1 MARRLTLEDCTAP
14 LEMLTLCTRVATEEQ
29 LRRFCELYPA
39 FAPRSDTLVRKL
51 LNFDLLTCQ
60 ELAIRLP
67 VLDGPLFCWA
77 TGQPAFDTTA
87 LATELRRRKQ
97 ETAWRN
103 TKIFWATNRAIALVG
118 GVSGLNR
125 QPLQIEHDLCT
136 TEVYL
141 HHLTSMTSDLSVTRW
156 FGEDILR
163 REYAHFFP
171 TKMPDAAIFHEAD
184 FPIGIIEVGGVYSA
198 DDLRHIHKAYS
209 IRRLH
214 YELW

>member
-1 MARRLTLEDCTAP
+1 MATRFTLEDCTAP

-39 FAPRSDTLVRKL
+39 FAPRSDRLIRKL
-51 LNFDLLTCQ
+51 LNCDLLTCQ

-67 VLDGPLFCWA
+67 VLDSPLFCWA
-77 TGQPAFDTTA
+77 PGQPAFDTTA
-87 LATELRRRKQ
+87 FATELRRRKQ
-97 ETAWRN
+97 KTAWRN
-103 TKIFWATNRAIALVG
+103 TKLFWATPRAIALVG

-136 TEVYL
+136 TEIYL
-141 HHLTSMTSDLSVTRW
+141 RHLSNVISGSSSARW

-163 REYAHFFP
+163 REFARFFP
-171 TKMPDAAIFHEAD
+171 TKMPDAAILHEAD
-184 FPIGIIEVGGVYSA
+184 FPVGVIEVGGVYSS

-209 IRRLH
+209 VRRLH

>member
-14 LEMLTLCTRVATEEQ
+14 LELLTQCTRVATDEQ

-39 FAPRSDTLVRKL
+39 LGLQSHTVIRKL
-51 LNFDLLTCQ
+51 LNCDLLTCQ

-103 TKIFWATNRAIALVG
+103 TKIYWATDRAIALVG

-141 HHLTSMTSDLSVTRW
+141 HHLTSMTSDFIGHPMVRRGHPSPGIRSFLSDQDA
-156 FGEDILR
+156 GR
-163 REYAHFFP
+163 RNPSRSGFS
-171 TKMPDAAIFHEAD
+171 D
-184 FPIGIIEVGGVYSA
+184 
-198 DDLRHIHKAYS
+198 RHH
-209 IRRLH
+209 
-214 YELW
+214 